1 MVAWLLVVHIFGFT
15 LWVSGLLM
23 TTFVLLRH
31 IREAVPE
38 TRTSLA
44 AVERLALRA
53 MGDPGAFLAILAGIM
68 LITTN
73 SSYYLHARW
82 LHIKFIFVLLMIAL
96 HVIVATRSKAFASGR
111 ISGPRICPLTLHRD
125 STGFHLDSHRH
136 IARRG
141 SLDALKIRYQRGQAS
156 AITSISTRTSR
167 GSRAACTVEREGKS
181 CRK

>member
-15 LWVSGLLM
+15 LWVSGRLM

-31 IREAVPE
+31 IRETVPG

-111 ISGPRICPLTLHRD
+111 ISLDRGYVRLLFIVILLVFISILIATLPGAVLLTR
-125 STGFHLDSHRH
+125 
-136 IARRG
+136 
-141 SLDALKIRYQRGQAS
+141 
-156 AITSISTRTSR
+156 
-167 GSRAACTVEREGKS
+167 
-181 CRK
+181 

>member
-1 MVAWLLVVHIFGFT
+1 MVAWLLVAHIFGFT

-31 IREAVPE
+31 IRETVPE
-38 TRTSLA
+38 TRASLA

-111 ISGPRICPLTLHRD
+111 ITLDRGYIRLLFIVIVLVFISILIATLPGEVLLTR
-125 STGFHLDSHRH
+125 
-136 IARRG
+136 
-141 SLDALKIRYQRGQAS
+141 
-156 AITSISTRTSR
+156 
-167 GSRAACTVEREGKS
+167 
-181 CRK
+181 

>member
-1 MVAWLLVVHIFGFT
+1 
-15 LWVSGLLM
+15 M

-111 ISGPRICPLTLHRD
+111 ISLDRGYVRLLFIVILLVFISILIATLPGAVLLTR
-125 STGFHLDSHRH
+125 
-136 IARRG
+136 
-141 SLDALKIRYQRGQAS
+141 
-156 AITSISTRTSR
+156 
-167 GSRAACTVEREGKS
+167 
-181 CRK
+181 

>member
-23 TTFVLLRH
+23 TTFVLLRR
-31 IREAVPE
+31 IRETVPE

-53 MGDPGAFLAILAGIM
+53 MGDPGALLAILAGIM

-111 ISGPRICPLTLHRD
+111 ISLDRGYVRLLFIVILLVFISILIATLPGAVLLTR
-125 STGFHLDSHRH
+125 
-136 IARRG
+136 
-141 SLDALKIRYQRGQAS
+141 
-156 AITSISTRTSR
+156 
-167 GSRAACTVEREGKS
+167 
-181 CRK
+181 